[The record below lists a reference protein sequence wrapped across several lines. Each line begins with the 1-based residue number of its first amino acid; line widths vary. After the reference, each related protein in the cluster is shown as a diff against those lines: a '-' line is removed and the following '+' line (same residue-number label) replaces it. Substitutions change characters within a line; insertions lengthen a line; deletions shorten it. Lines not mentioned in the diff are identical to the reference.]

1 MTQTPLPELDRFR
14 VLFDRLVTVTNDWIS
29 QTPPDR
35 LEWVPV
41 DNQNVRFGDR
51 VSLVTIKSLYVHVAV
66 GEHHWMRN
74 LKQCREGATIPL
86 PKNPELTAQLMRGD
100 FVGEAMKLHQ
110 GNMRILDTF
119 TEDDLRKSIHFS
131 DCTWSTMGFLW
142 AIYAHRAYHLGNI
155 DIYLRQSDTKA
166 PDFFHFHPT
175 MMA

>member
-1 MTQTPLPELDRFR
+1 
-14 VLFDRLVTVTNDWIS
+14 
-29 QTPPDR
+29 
-35 LEWVPV
+35 
-41 DNQNVRFGDR
+41 
-51 VSLVTIKSLYVHVAV
+51 
-66 GEHHWMRN
+66 MR
-74 LKQCREGATIPL
+74 R
-86 PKNPELTAQLMRGD
+86 D

-110 GNMRILDTF
+110 ANMRILDTF
-119 TEDDLRKSIHFS
+119 TEDDLRKRIHFS